1 MLVLLAPLSGA
12 FVATAPVGS
21 ACARYRSVLDAVV
34 HMNME
39 ATRDADPTMSASRLT
54 GGTSKFAAQHSNT
67 VLDMGLMVDPIARN
81 CLDRNAKIVST
92 LGPASFSQE
101 MIEKLVAAGALP
113 PVLADDNA
121 APNPTPNQASTS
133 SGSTRRTVSRA
144 SLRSSS
150 RGSARRAARR
160 AARSRSSA
168 TSRAPS
174 SAAA

>member
-121 APNPTPNQASTS
+121 APHPLQM
-133 SGSTRRTVSRA
+133 
-144 SLRSSS
+144 LRSPHP
-150 RGSARRAARR
+150 RPRPQIR
-160 AARSRSSA
+160 
-168 TSRAPS
+168 
-174 SAAA
+174 